1 MSIICYYYRRL
12 VDYRQ
17 SFIFNLTLIMG
28 LFKRPDLTSGCLGVD
43 IGSSG
48 IKIIE
53 LKRDDKRVVL
63 ASYGFSET
71 LEGINPLNAPTEET
85 AKIINQIIQEAGMTS
100 RRVVAGLPNFS
111 VFSSIITLV
120 DVSDTSLATAV
131 DAEARKVMP
140 LPLSEMVIDWKKIAL
155 PTGSGQKIDSS
166 DASADIRS
174 GSKVITKILLTGAP
188 KALVNKYVEIFKKAE
203 LNLVFLEGETVALI
217 RSLIGNDRGTI
228 MLVEIGA
235 TTSNLIIID
244 QGVPVFNRSLDLG
257 GLSVTQSISKTLNI
271 SLQQAE
277 QFKYDLGVA
286 GVKSA
291 ELPEALKT
299 LAQSVTNEIK
309 YSLNLFQN
317 NNNKTVEKI
326 ILTGGSA
333 MMCNFVEYLTQEFH
347 INVIIGSP
355 WSLISYPLNIKPL
368 LDEIGPRLAV
378 AVGLAMRGI
387 N

>member
-1 MSIICYYYRRL
+1 
-12 VDYRQ
+12 
-17 SFIFNLTLIMG
+17 MG
-28 LFKRPDLTSGCLGVD
+28 LLSSDLANGCLGVD

-48 IKIIE
+48 IKIVE
-53 LKRDDKRVVL
+53 LKRDNKRVVL
-63 ASYGFSET
+63 SSYGFSES
-71 LEGINPLNAPTEET
+71 LGGGNPLNAPVEAT
-85 AKIINQIIQEAGMTS
+85 AKTINQIRQEAGITS

-120 DVSDTSLATAV
+120 DVSEAGLAAAV

-140 LPLSEMVIDWKKIAL
+140 LPLEEMVLDWKKIAL
-155 PTGSGQKIDSS
+155 PVGQKMESNDT
-166 DASADIRS
+166 AADIRS
-174 GSKVITKILLTGAP
+174 GAKTITKILLTGAP

-203 LNLVFLEGETVALI
+203 LNLIFLEGETIALI
-217 RSLIGNDRGTI
+217 RSLIGNDKGTI
-228 MLVEIGA
+228 MLVEVGSS
-235 TTSNLIIID
+235 TSDLVIID

-257 GLSVTQSISKTLNI
+257 GFTVTQSISKSLNI
-271 SLQQAE
+271 DLQQAE

-286 GVKSA
+286 GIRLA
-291 ELPEALKT
+291 ELPDALKT
-299 LAQSVTNEIK
+299 LVQSIASEIK

-317 NNNKTVEKI
+317 NNGKTVEKI

-333 MMCNFVEYLTQEFH
+333 MMYNFIEYLSQEFD
-347 INVIIGSP
+347 INIIIGSP

-368 LDEIGPRLAV
+368 LDEIGPRLSV